1 MLCFDETVHVC
12 EEYLAMQGIGLM
24 DSVFFD
30 IETTGFRAASS
41 HLYLIGAAFRTE
53 DGWTIRQFFAGRPQE
68 EAELLRAFSSFL
80 RPFST
85 LIHFNGDR
93 FDIPYL
99 REKYEQYALPDPL
112 EGLVSVDLYHDFRP
126 LKKRL
131 SLSHMNQKSL
141 EHYIGIGRE
150 DQYDGGTLINVYRS
164 YCRYEKDEDL
174 KLLLLHN
181 LEDVKG
187 MLSLPSFY
195 SYLHLFDCDFSAV
208 RVIADDTART
218 VDSKEAVIEF
228 ELCCP
233 VPSPLNAGNE
243 VSRIQIKGRKGMLRL
258 PVLRCVMF
266 YYFEDHAN
274 YYYLPEEDRAVHK
287 SVGAYVDKD
296 HRRQATPQT
305 CYVKKSGC
313 FLPQASPVFS
323 QTFRREYT
331 DPVRWFPMELLREAG
346 DEDLRSY
353 VRGFLDILF

>member
-1 MLCFDETVHVC
+1 MLCFDETVHIC
-12 EEYLAMQGIGLM
+12 EDYLAMQGIGLM

-30 IETTGFRAASS
+30 IETTGFRAGSS

-53 DGWTIRQFFAGRPQE
+53 NGWTIRQFFARRPQE

-112 EGLVSVDLYHDFRP
+112 KGLVSVDMYRDLRP

-141 EHYIGIGRE
+141 EHFIGIDRE

-164 YCRYEKDEDL
+164 YCRYEKQEDL

-187 MLSLPSFY
+187 MLSLPSLY
-195 SYLHLFDCDFSAV
+195 SYLHLFDCDFGGV
-208 RVIADDTART
+208 RIITEDGDGNPE
-218 VDSKEAVIEF
+218 EAALEF
-228 ELCCP
+228 ELSCP
-233 VPSPLNAGNE
+233 VPSPLSAGNA
-243 VSRIQIKGRKGMLRL
+243 VSRIQIKDRKGLLRL
-258 PVLRCVMF
+258 PVLRCVMY
-266 YYFEDHAN
+266 YYFEDYAN
-274 YYYLPEEDRAVHK
+274 YFYLPEEDRAVHK

-296 HRRQATPQT
+296 FRRQATAQT
-305 CYVKKSGC
+305 CYIKQSGC

-323 QTFRREYT
+323 PSFRREYA
-331 DPVRWFPMELLREAG
+331 DPVRWFSLELLREA
-346 DEDLRSY
+346 DSEKLQEYLRS
-353 VRGFLDILF
+353 FLEALF